1 MKRKNTEKRQF
12 DAKRKM
18 RIRRRIRVPLSPE
31 QQLMDAVESGQNRRL
46 KRLIANGADVNMR
59 DELHYTPLVA
69 AAWSGQT
76 ETLDILL
83 QAGADTGINQR
94 DRDERVTALHA
105 AVIVCRALESA
116 EPENVFRLIEAG
128 ADVNIP
134 DRNGWTPLHSCAFY
148 HLPQLIPALL
158 AAGAD
163 ATARTLQ
170 GLTPADMA
178 RKKGFRDITDLLPE

>member
-18 RIRRRIRVPLSPE
+18 RIRRSIRVPLSPE

-59 DELHYTPLVA
+59 DELHYTPLIA
-69 AAWSGQT
+69 AAWRGQT

-94 DRDERVTALHA
+94 DRDEGVTALHA
-105 AVIVCRALESA
+105 AVIVCRAFESA

>member
-59 DELHYTPLVA
+59 DELHYTPLIA

-94 DRDERVTALHA
+94 DRDEGVTALHA
-105 AVIVCRALESA
+105 AVIVCRAFESA

-178 RKKGFRDITDLLPE
+178 RIKGFRDITDLLPE

>member
-12 DAKRKM
+12 DAERKM

-31 QQLMDAVESGQNRRL
+31 QQLMNAVESGQNQHL
-46 KRLIANGADVNMR
+46 KRLIANGSDVNMR

-94 DRDERVTALHA
+94 DRDEGVTALHA

-116 EPENVFRLIEAG
+116 ESENVFRLIEAG

-163 ATARTLQ
+163 AARRNSQ

-178 RKKGFRDITDLLPE
+178 REKGFSDITELLPE